1 MSYCDDLQGLRV
13 IAWRAGK
20 TQFRSDWSAIW
31 LYNPRMEPLRH
42 GFEEPGGEQ
51 DIRLVVD
58 TIPTLAWSAA
68 PDGSAD
74 FFNQRWLDYTGLSA
88 KQALDWGWKVAIHP
102 DDLPRILET
111 FREALN
117 SVKPFEVE
125 GRFRRFDGE
134 FRWFLFRGSPLR
146 DQSGKVAKWYGTNT
160 DLEERKR
167 AEDALRKT
175 EERWRSVFEN
185 SAIGVALTDHNG
197 RFLA

>member
-1 MSYCDDLQGLRV
+1 MQ
-13 IAWRAGK
+13 
-20 TQFRSDWSAIW
+20 
-31 LYNPRMEPLRH
+31 H
-42 GFEEPGGEQ
+42 GFEESGDVQ

-68 PDGSAD
+68 PDGSAE

-88 KQALDWGWKVAIHP
+88 EQALGSGWQVAIHP
-102 DDLPRILET
+102 DDLPRILEI

-117 SVKPFEVE
+117 SVKPYEVE

-146 DQSGKVAKWYGTNT
+146 DRSGKVAKWYGTNT

-167 AEDALRKT
+167 AEDALRKS

-185 SAIGVALTDHNG
+185 SAGHQYCC
-197 RFLA
+197 RLAYPPNQCQYQRLDWRQRYLVVVGSSG